1 MTLVLMNLSVIQ
13 SLELAHMIRKTK
25 AWLERC
31 LPSLLMASVMC
42 TPRDLGIIDFGYS
55 PLSLFFFVNFL
66 SVNQD
71 AT

>member
-1 MTLVLMNLSVIQ
+1 MSLSVIQ

-42 TPRDLGIIDFGYS
+42 IPRDLGIIDFGYS